1 MIAALNGVRI
11 LDFTQMML
19 GPFCTQFLGD
29 FGADV
34 IKVERPE
41 VGEWERGL
49 RAMGKLLPDGNSPFF
64 AAMNRNKRSLALNLK
79 SPQALELLYELVP
92 HVDVVTENYRP
103 GVMDRLGLGYDKL
116 AAINPALVYASG
128 SGFGSSGPYVSRP
141 GQDLIIQGLS
151 GMAAN
156 TGRSEDL
163 PTPLGSAIVDAS
175 TAIMLALHIMIALYH
190 RQVTG
195 QGQKVETSLFNTAI
209 AMQCQELSAFMNL
222 GLRWQRSEAGI
233 AQAWLEA
240 PYGVYPTQDG
250 PITIAMN
257 PLTKLAELL
266 NMPVLLEYDDAEKA
280 YVHRDEIMYLIAG
293 ATAGYRR
300 DDLLAKLLAADIWC
314 GPVQDFEDLVHDPQ
328 ALHNEMFVQVE
339 SPQAGTLTVVGHPGK
354 LSATPATVR
363 FPPPQVGEHTDDIL
377 REFGLGAE
385 RIQELRRQGVIG

>member
-1 MIAALNGVRI
+1 MIAALQGVRI

-29 FGADV
+29 YGADV

-79 SPQALELLYELVP
+79 SPQAIELIYELIP

-103 GVMDRLGLGYDKL
+103 GVMDRLGLGYEKL

-128 SGFGSSGPYVSRP
+128 SGYGSTGPYVTRP
-141 GQDLIIQGLS
+141 GQDLIIQGIS

-156 TGRSEDL
+156 TGRAGDL
-163 PTPLGSAIVDAS
+163 PTPLGTAVVDAS
-175 TAIMLALHIMIALYH
+175 TAIMLALHVMIALYH

-209 AMQCQELSAFMNL
+209 AVQCQELSAFANL
-222 GLRWQRSEAGI
+222 GMRWERSAAGI

-257 PLTKLAELL
+257 PLPKLSELL
-266 NMPVLLEYDDAEKA
+266 DLPVLLEYDTPDKA
-280 YVHRDEIMYLIAG
+280 FAHRDEIMLLIAD
-293 ATAGYRR
+293 ATAAYGR
-300 DDLLAKLLAADIWC
+300 DELLAKLLDADIWC
-314 GPVQDFEDLVHDPQ
+314 GPVQDFDDLIVDAQ
-328 ALHNEMFVQVE
+328 AEHNGMFVQVE
-339 SPQAGTLTVVGHPGK
+339 SPQAGTLKLVGPPGK
-354 LSATPATVR
+354 LSATPASVR
-363 FPPPQVGEHTDDIL
+363 LPHPQVGEHTEEVL
-377 REFGLGAE
+377 REFGLADA
-385 RIQELRRQGVIG
+385 RIEELRRQGVIG

>member
-209 AMQCQELSAFMNL
+209 AMQCQELSAFVNL